1 MCPCVYITVGFIVF
15 KVSRA
20 GGSSSFSS
28 SGQICSFIFLLA
40 LLGDTTRDRSKRNL
54 DTRRFI
60 TLIAGA
66 DMLEMSKYHLLY
78 TAQPQTD

>member
-20 GGSSSFSS
+20 AGSPSFSC

-54 DTRRFI
+54 DTWRYI
-60 TLIAGA
+60 TIIAEA
-66 DMLEMSKYHLLY
+66 DRLEMSKYHLHS
-78 TAQPQTD
+78 